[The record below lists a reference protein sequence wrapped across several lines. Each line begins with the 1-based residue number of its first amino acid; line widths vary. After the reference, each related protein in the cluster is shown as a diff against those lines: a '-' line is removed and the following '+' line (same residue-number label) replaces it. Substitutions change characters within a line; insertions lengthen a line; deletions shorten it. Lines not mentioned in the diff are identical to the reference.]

1 MHLTN
6 IRYYPKTAVYH
17 IEIPPFSGVP
27 DVAIVVLVVMVMAA
41 VAVELTGV
49 FVNNRSLSYR

>member
-27 DVAIVVLVVMVMAA
+27 DMAIVVLVVVVMAA

-49 FVNNRSLSYR
+49 FIKSRSLSSR